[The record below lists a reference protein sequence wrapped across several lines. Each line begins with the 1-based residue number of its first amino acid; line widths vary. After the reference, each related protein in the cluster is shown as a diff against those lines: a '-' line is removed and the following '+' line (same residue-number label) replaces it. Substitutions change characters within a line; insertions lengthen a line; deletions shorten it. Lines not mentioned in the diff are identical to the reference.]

1 MRQRI
6 SERALMT
13 CQALAHGLAL
23 VGKKKHATQ
32 PVAVMSEEV
41 LQLATRTYLVL
52 LVQASQIIIALFRAL
67 FA

>member
-1 MRQRI
+1 MPSTGTWPCI
-6 SERALMT
+6 SWE
-13 CQALAHGLAL
+13 
-23 VGKKKHATQ
+23 KKHATQ